1 MIPSAVRSFASLM
14 VAMIAVWC
22 AWLTTCEFFPSAW
35 ALGELHNGGL
45 RYGHGVNP
53 EGVGLLLVTTLFC
66 TVYAGVTRNV
76 EALGGF
82 MILAVAAWIVVGVF
96 QYAAA
101 DFPERPATG
110 LNSLLTPLPA
120 FFAGLLA
127 FAAMSKLGAWCDE
140 WQVRADHALDLSGS
154 EALSG
159 SEVLRQP
166 RSS

>member
-1 MIPSAVRSFASLM
+1 MIPSAVRSFASLT
-14 VAMIAVWC
+14 VAVIAVWC
-22 AWLTTCEFFPSAW
+22 GWVATCEFLPSAW

-45 RYGHGVNP
+45 RYGHGVDP
-53 EGVGLLLVTTLFC
+53 EGVGLLLLATLFC

-101 DFPERPATG
+101 DFPDRPATG

-120 FFAGLLA
+120 FSAGLVS
-127 FAAMSKLGAWCDE
+127 FAVMSKLGAWCDH
-140 WQVRADHALDLSGS
+140 WQVRADHALDLSGTES
-154 EALSG
+154 LNAAEA
-159 SEVLRQP
+159 LRQP